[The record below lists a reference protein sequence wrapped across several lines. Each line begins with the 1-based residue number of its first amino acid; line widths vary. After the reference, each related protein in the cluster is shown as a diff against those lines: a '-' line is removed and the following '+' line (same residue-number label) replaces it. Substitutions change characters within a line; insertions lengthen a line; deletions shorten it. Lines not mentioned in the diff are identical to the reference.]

1 MAQELR
7 RDQPVRLPNPSAQ
20 PFVTALKTVRFFSV
34 LFFWVAMVSVAAY
47 AVAFVL
53 MEWVGLYDA
62 PPLAVQ
68 PPSEA
73 KAPAEPGTP
82 AEPAEKA
89 SEKSAAT
96 EKSGEKSSEP
106 AEPLPGHRPA
116 LSPEKSAKPKTS
128 AEKSG
133 AQGPSFFALF
143 ENTAQAAPEPKPAP
157 AKTPG
162 EPNFMGVPAGPVR
175 SASKDSEA
183 PAAPAEKSGA
193 QGPSFFAL
201 FENTAQAAPEP
212 KPAPAK
218 TPGEPNF
225 MGVPA
230 GSARSASKDSE
241 VPAAPAEK
249 AAAPAS
255 AEKSVAPPAAA
266 PSKEGET
273 TGKIEGKAE
282 TPLPERAPP
291 TPVERRLQAAK
302 YHDMTMQ
309 ILRPLRVIGTIFSLL
324 LAASLFLYLQIA
336 LLGRLA
342 GIRQLTNALFLM
354 LLFLATIL
362 PWDSFLQDIH
372 VSSFYE
378 FAKLTAAHAARLQG
392 DTGDFWKQALYFIR
406 FLAMPLVSIGLLAWS
421 GIQFAAGY
429 SESVIANE

>member
-47 AVAFVL
+47 AMAFVL

-82 AEPAEKA
+82 AEKA

-106 AEPLPGHRPA
+106 AEPMPGHRPA

-162 EPNFMGVPAGPVR
+162 EPSFMGVPAGPAR

-183 PAAPAEKSGA
+183 PAAPAEKA
-193 QGPSFFAL
+193 
-201 FENTAQAAPEP
+201 AAP
-212 KPAPAK
+212 
-218 TPGEPNF
+218 
-225 MGVPA
+225 
-230 GSARSASKDSE
+230 
-241 VPAAPAEK
+241 APAEK
-249 AAAPAS
+249 SVSTPSGAS
-255 AEKSVAPPAAA
+255 
-266 PSKEGET
+266 SKEGET
-273 TGKIEGKAE
+273 TGKIEGKSE

>member
-183 PAAPAEKSGA
+183 PAAPAEKAKDIYIPVEQSADAATGDVVLVELSRQRRGELDEA
-193 QGPSFFAL
+193 GVR
-201 FENTAQAAPEP
+201 FEP
-212 KPAPAK
+212 
-218 TPGEPNF
+218 
-225 MGVPA
+225 
-230 GSARSASKDSE
+230 
-241 VPAAPAEK
+241 
-249 AAAPAS
+249 PAS
-255 AEKSVAPPAAA
+255 FAEGRLVVLRDARAMLRP
-266 PSKEGET
+266 
-273 TGKIEGKAE
+273 IVCDCH
-282 TPLPERAPP
+282 ERADPS
-291 TPVERRLQAAK
+291 VMAAEPRE
-302 YHDMTMQ
+302 H
-309 ILRPLRVIGTIFSLL
+309 LSP
-324 LAASLFLYLQIA
+324 
-336 LLGRLA
+336 
-342 GIRQLTNALFLM
+342 
-354 LLFLATIL
+354 
-362 PWDSFLQDIH
+362 
-372 VSSFYE
+372 
-378 FAKLTAAHAARLQG
+378 
-392 DTGDFWKQALYFIR
+392 
-406 FLAMPLVSIGLLAWS
+406 
-421 GIQFAAGY
+421 
-429 SESVIANE
+429 